1 MNDASIYIYGQS
13 GLSEPYVE
21 IVNFRDSYYTATH
34 ANQVFSFDEV
44 PDVLSMF
51 KFWEN
56 GFSFRGMRYIVNF
69 NNRKAEGEKII
80 RVYLT
85 PSTGSLKLLDIQGD
99 NCNIYLDKISDGADY
114 KISMPHGSIHADTVN
129 IGSTFQVTGEELS
142 MELKGAR
149 LAKWTV
155 NCPKLQLT
163 GEGVYVSRAELTYT
177 DGMADISTTQA
188 ISTFNCDLTSD
199 TGTVYINGNALGN
212 SFSQSA
218 SNGATWII
226 HTENGTIAM
235 QNATSPILGSSYD
248 TGSTETKTESET
260 AE

>member
-1 MNDASIYIYGQS
+1 
-13 GLSEPYVE
+13 
-21 IVNFRDSYYTATH
+21 
-34 ANQVFSFDEV
+34 
-44 PDVLSMF
+44 
-51 KFWEN
+51 
-56 GFSFRGMRYIVNF
+56 
-69 NNRKAEGEKII
+69 
-80 RVYLT
+80 
-85 PSTGSLKLLDIQGD
+85 
-99 NCNIYLDKISDGADY
+99 
-114 KISMPHGSIHADTVN
+114 
-129 IGSTFQVTGEELS
+129 